1 MITAPSTIKPK
12 SMAPS
17 DIRLPLTPNAF
28 MRMIAKSMHSGITL
42 ATMRPA
48 RQLPRKSTST
58 KITIK
63 APSIKLVF
71 TVLIARFTRV
81 LRTR

>member
-28 MRMIAKSMHSGITL
+28 MRMIAKSMHKGITL
-42 ATMRPA
+42 
-48 RQLPRKSTST
+48 PR
-58 KITIK
+58 
-63 APSIKLVF
+63 
-71 TVLIARFTRV
+71 
-81 LRTR
+81 